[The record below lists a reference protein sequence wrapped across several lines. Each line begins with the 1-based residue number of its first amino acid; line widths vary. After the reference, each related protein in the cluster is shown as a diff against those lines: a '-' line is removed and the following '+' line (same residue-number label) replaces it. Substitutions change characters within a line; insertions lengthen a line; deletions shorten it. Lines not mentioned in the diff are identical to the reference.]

1 MLHKLHQDRLP
12 AFDPATTLLLFP
24 SLKSTTMDEIVTLGG
39 AGTVDVSKLTALV
52 VVESTW
58 EAAEGVLR
66 HPNLK
71 QLHHVR
77 LNLDREEHSNTATT
91 ATILDSER
99 GAEDEGGAGKTEGE
113 APTPGGLY
121 WRATPD
127 SRGGGGGGAGAGAE
141 NVAKAVPLLS
151 TIEAIRLALLEV
163 TECQKHVGKL
173 VHPVVGTRDPSGRS
187 SDGCDGDGGG
197 GGSGVGGGDS
207 GGGTTGKGA
216 SRALDGLLF
225 YLKLEALRRAQS
237 IQHRLPPA

>member
-1 MLHKLHQDRLP
+1 MKCREHSNTATFNPKLILMKCR
-12 AFDPATTLLLFP
+12 
-24 SLKSTTMDEIVTLGG
+24 
-39 AGTVDVSKLTALV
+39 
-52 VVESTW
+52 
-58 EAAEGVLR
+58 
-66 HPNLK
+66 
-71 QLHHVR
+71 
-77 LNLDREEHSNTATT
+77 EHSNTATT

-99 GAEDEGGAGKTEGE
+99 GAEDEGGAGKAEGE

-187 SDGCDGDGGG
+187 SDGCDGDGGSDGG